1 MYWTLMLVGLTILGV
16 IFLFLDAKYDND
28 FLCGIGA
35 IGTVSGVAGL
45 IIIVV
50 LSISAHCLADKH
62 VYESELARESILK
75 QLEAVNS
82 DYEDVSKSKVIQRV
96 YEWNQDV
103 YDAKY
108 WADSKWTNWLFSKKY
123 ADSLKYIEL
132 EE

>member
-1 MYWTLMLVGLTILGV
+1 MYWTLIIIGLIILGV
-16 IFLFLDAKYDND
+16 IFLLLDANYYND
-28 FLCGIGA
+28 ILCGIG
-35 IGTVSGVAGL
+35 V
-45 IIIVV
+45 IIIVLGV
-50 LSISAHCLADKH
+50 TGLIFIVGLSISARCLADKH
-62 VYESELARESILK
+62 IHESELARESIIK

-123 ADSLKYIEL
+123 TDSLKYIEL
-132 EE
+132 ED